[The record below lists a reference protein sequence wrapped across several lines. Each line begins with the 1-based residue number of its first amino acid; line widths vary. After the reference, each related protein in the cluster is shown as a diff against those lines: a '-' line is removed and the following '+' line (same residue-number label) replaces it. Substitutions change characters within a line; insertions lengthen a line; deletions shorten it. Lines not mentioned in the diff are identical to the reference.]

1 MPFAQLGDFEEAE
14 RLYLRV
20 HAEQARHAC
29 ADPQIANCPR
39 ACAEGPLTASRRSKA
54 AALGEDHEATLR
66 TRMGLVNVLAE
77 TGRGDMAEDICR
89 RVQEVCF
96 AKSQDWPFFLSCAP
110 FTHAWISAGAD
121 AAARGGAPRHAA
133 VAAEPRLPAGRQ
145 G

>member
-1 MPFAQLGDFEEAE
+1 MHVLIHKLQTVPRASCAQLVVPLGTS
-14 RLYLRV
+14 
-20 HAEQARHAC
+20 
-29 ADPQIANCPR
+29 NCV
-39 ACAEGPLTASRRSKA
+39 RRSQA

-77 TGRGDMAEDICR
+77 TGRAEMAEDICR
-89 RVQEVCF
+89 RVEGVGCTP
-96 AKSQDWPFFLSCAP
+96 AERSAP
-110 FTHAWISAGAD
+110 RVLINPVKLLLLAHLHLNRRAWDARAGAD